1 MFIFLNEHIFDFYS
15 QQWKKKKEKSEDKLA
30 ESNVLNLEGNASGG
44 NEHREG
50 KCIWY
55 S

>member
-1 MFIFLNEHIFDFYS
+1 MNIFLIFIVNS
-15 QQWKKKKEKSEDKLA
+15 EKKKEKSEDKLA

-50 KCIWY
+50 KCI
-55 S
+55 